1 MKLRMV
7 IAEEKN
13 DLDRAL
19 KIRSEVFVKEQGI
32 PPHLDHDADDATS
45 IHLLAYA
52 DKELIGTGRLT
63 EVPASG
69 WQLARIA
76 VIKSY
81 RGLGIGRMIIENLE
95 NIARSKNARRVFLR
109 PHKHLQ
115 SFYEQ
120 LGYQLMNDEVI
131 RIQSFELVIMEKHL
145 N

>member
-7 IAEEKN
+7 IADEKD

-19 KIRSEVFVKEQGI
+19 KIRSEVFVKEQGV
-32 PPHLDHDADDATS
+32 PSHLDHDADDDTS

-63 EVPASG
+63 WVPHSG

-76 VIKSY
+76 VIKPY

-95 NIARSKNARRVFLR
+95 AIALSKKANRVFLR

-115 SFYEQ
+115 PFYEK
-120 LGYQLMNDEVI
+120 LGYRLMNGEVI
-131 RIQSFELVIMEKHL
+131 RIQNLELVIMEKHL